1 MGLNV
6 SASMESGFRF
16 ENKENLKNAAKNILT
31 KAGKSEEA
39 AQNLSQRM
47 IMSVDKQIRDSYV
60 NSQLAV
66 IKASSQIS
74 MNKPLKETLKYL
86 KSHATKKTVKQPVLG
101 ELWELFSA
109 TKQDEPD
116 DENELMY
123 MVIDLNAKNIFAA

>member
-39 AQNLSQRM
+39 AQNLSQKM
-47 IMSVDKQIRDSYV
+47 IMSVDKQIRDSYI
-60 NSQLAV
+60 NPQLAV

-74 MNKPLKETLKYL
+74 MNKSLKETLKYL
-86 KSHATKKTVKQPVLG
+86 KSHASQKVVKQPVLG

-109 TKQDEPD
+109 TKQEELD